1 MGWTPT
7 VGLENMEGD
16 CGLGRKTMEM
26 GRKKREAK
34 ATYCGDRVWGQESL
48 LASVG
53 SL

>member
-1 MGWTPT
+1 
-7 VGLENMEGD
+7 MEQD
-16 CGLGRKTMEM
+16 WVLGRKMMEM

-48 LASVG
+48 PASVG

>member
-1 MGWTPT
+1 MTVMGRGW
-7 VGLENMEGD
+7 GWGGD
-16 CGLGRKTMEM
+16 GAGDGEVMIEM